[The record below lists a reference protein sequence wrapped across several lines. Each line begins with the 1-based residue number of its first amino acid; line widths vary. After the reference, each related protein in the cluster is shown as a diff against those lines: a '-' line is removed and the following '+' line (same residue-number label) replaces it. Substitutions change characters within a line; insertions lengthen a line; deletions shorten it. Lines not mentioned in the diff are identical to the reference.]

1 MRLLRPPGVYA
12 PLEDTELLARVTREE
27 PRTLGADVLDV
38 GTGTGALALV
48 AAECGAASVTATD
61 LSRRAV
67 LAARVNARLRGHPI
81 RVHRGDLLSSLA
93 GRSFDLILSNPPY
106 VASPGG
112 VPVRGAD
119 LAWWAG
125 ADGRAVLDRLC
136 VQAPPL
142 LRDGGVLLLVQSALS
157 GVGPTV
163 AALAA
168 QGLRAEPVARETVPY
183 GPVMRRH
190 AAWLE
195 AQGLVDP
202 GETKEELVVIRA
214 WRD

>member
-12 PLEDTELLARVTREE
+12 PLEDTELLARTAREE
-27 PRTLGADVLDV
+27 PRMLGADVLDV

-48 AAECGAASVTATD
+48 AAESGAASVTATD

-67 LAARVNARLRGHPI
+67 LAARLNARLRGHPI
-81 RVHRGDLLSSLA
+81 HVRRGDLLSTVA
-93 GRSFDLILSNPPY
+93 KQSFDVILSNPPY

-112 VPVRGAD
+112 VPAKSAD
-119 LAWWAG
+119 LTWWAG

-142 LRDGGVLLLVQSALS
+142 LRPDGVLLVVHSALC
-157 GVGPTV
+157 GVGATV
-163 AALAA
+163 DALTA
-168 QGLRAEPVARETVPY
+168 QGLRAGPVAHETVPY

-195 AQGLVDP
+195 ARGLVDP

-214 WRD
+214 WRS